1 MSVKVVREETGQ
13 IRLCIEGS
21 QHDFAEL
28 CESLERGRKRNADK
42 MAIDDLIDQVRVAA
56 GIDPPTIK
64 EGEGTDDESS

>member
-13 IRLCIEGS
+13 IRLCIDGS

-56 GIDPPTIK
+56 GIPPE
-64 EGEGTDDESS
+64 EGEGTDGEPE